1 MKMLSLDGELL
12 PLQNLKVNCSKQF
25 KAKDMSGQS
34 SSTASSEQGEKGVKV
49 DVSGTIA
56 FKNEDHLTRLYELF
70 SMKQDNGDRKIFR
83 IGNRDA
89 KLYKIREV
97 KFEGKL
103 SSESHERLLAWVIS
117 FSLREQNSAA
127 EQKEIRARE
136 QSSPAQT
143 ENNAHAQALKDA
155 DEALN

>member
-1 MKMLSLDGELL
+1 MLSLDGELL
-12 PLQNLKVNCSKQF
+12 PLQNLKVSCSKQY

-49 DVSGTIA
+49 DVTGTIA
-56 FKNEDHLTRLYELF
+56 YKNDQDLTRLYELF
-70 SMKQDNGDRKIFR
+70 SMKEEGGDRKIFR

-89 KLYKIREV
+89 KLYKVREV

-103 SSESHERLLAWVIS
+103 SSDSHERLLAWVIS

-127 EQKEIRARE
+127 EKKEIRARE
-136 QSSPAQT
+136 KNGTTQT
-143 ENNAHAQALKDA
+143 ENNAHAQANKDA
-155 DEALN
+155 EEALN